1 MKNKTVASMSST
13 SPVAVGINMYSE
25 TVGEDI
31 FRKLTVTYCEQ
42 KVDALLVC
50 RASWVFLNI

>member
-50 RASWVFLNI
+50 RASWVF